1 MLLLL
6 NNDKTIQVRQNLNK
20 VFMHNKFVLPVINL
34 TQILEVYDL
43 FCIIYSF
50 FFLRFFFLENK
61 QELEIKIT
69 LQQQAIVCN
78 SVTVIYTIFECTN
91 LNPNLLRMSRHPM
104 LSQYKVTKK
113 YWVNT
118 HTQLLQTGFCK
129 LWMYWLSTGCGLSL
143 ISCSV

>member
-113 YWVNT
+113 Y
-118 HTQLLQTGFCK
+118 
-129 LWMYWLSTGCGLSL
+129 
-143 ISCSV
+143 